1 MFMHESIIIIVKS
14 YPGKKRQALWKKKK
28 WTLKSLKKK
37 FLEILSGREKC
48 LQMCK
53 MFADVLRGRE

>member
-14 YPGKKRQALWKKKK
+14 YPGKKRQALYKKGK

>member
-14 YPGKKRQALWKKKK
+14 YQGKRHQRQKRENEL
-28 WTLKSLKKK
+28 LSLSKKK